1 MDILISNYLR
11 AIEKAS
17 VLRSIA
23 RIIEDEAE
31 EIAENATIP
40 SVLRPATPDDI
51 IKGAVIWYPDEN
63 DDDVSWHIIEEV
75 LNPKCDFK
83 AYVAMCGARYGLDNA
98 YVENA

>member
-1 MDILISNYLR
+1 MNMLISNYLR
-11 AIEKAS
+11 ALEKAS

-63 DDDVSWHIIEEV
+63 DDDVLWCVVENVI
-75 LNPKCDFK
+75 NPSCDFK
-83 AYVAMCGARYGLDNA
+83 AYESYDGCRYGLDNA
-98 YVENA
+98 YVEND